1 MIDRDFHLF
10 HEQYQFYVSNQMMVY
25 NEGKNFRQINLEKS
39 NLDKEGRKL
48 LLSKMGTIMD
58 TISQLLNLWL
68 KLCQNGNYRKN
79 NTSFRKQKYEKS
91 NNHKANKNKR

>member
-1 MIDRDFHLF
+1 
-10 HEQYQFYVSNQMMVY
+10 MMLY
-25 NEGKNFRQINLEKS
+25 NEGNNFRQINLEKS

-68 KLCQNGNYRKN
+68 KLCQTEITGKAIHPLN
-79 NTSFRKQKYEKS
+79 NKS
-91 NNHKANKNKR
+91 TKRAITTKTTKNKRQYDDKYTSKYN

>member
-1 MIDRDFHLF
+1 MIDRDFHFF
-10 HEQYQFYVSNQMMVY
+10 HKQYQFYVSYQMMVDT
-25 NEGKNFRQINLEKS
+25 EGNNFRQINLEKS

-79 NTSFRKQKYEKS
+79 KTS
-91 NNHKANKNKR
+91 